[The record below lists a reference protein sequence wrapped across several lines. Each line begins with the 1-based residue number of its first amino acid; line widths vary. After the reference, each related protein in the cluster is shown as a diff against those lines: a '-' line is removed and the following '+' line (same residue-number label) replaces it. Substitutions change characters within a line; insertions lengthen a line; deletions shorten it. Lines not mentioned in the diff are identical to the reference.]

1 MHKGI
6 TKLRKGYYVIIYL
19 RHASKLDN
27 EAKTL
32 RNHTCQLDLIN
43 EKYII
48 LMDYIYC
55 YRYIHLYILKFYCG
69 WITCARGGG
78 DGSSDIGL
86 GR

>member
-48 LMDYIYC
+48 LIPLDG
-55 YRYIHLYILKFYCG
+55 LYTATGTYMYFY
-69 WITCARGGG
+69 
-78 DGSSDIGL
+78 
-86 GR
+86 

>member
-48 LMDYIYC
+48 LMDYILLQVHTFI
-55 YRYIHLYILKFYCG
+55 YIKFYCG

>member
-48 LMDYIYC
+48 LMDYILLQVHTF
-55 YRYIHLYILKFYCG
+55 IYCG

>member
-32 RNHTCQLDLIN
+32 RKLTLYITRSNHTCQLDLIN

-48 LMDYIYC
+48 LIPYDGFYTATGTYMYIY
-55 YRYIHLYILKFYCG
+55 
-69 WITCARGGG
+69 
-78 DGSSDIGL
+78 
-86 GR
+86 

>member
-1 MHKGI
+1 MEHFRVIHRCMHKGI

-48 LMDYIYC
+48 LMDYILLQVHTFI
-55 YRYIHLYILKFYCG
+55 YIKIL
-69 WITCARGGG
+69 
-78 DGSSDIGL
+78 
-86 GR
+86 

>member
-19 RHASKLDN
+19 RHASKLDIN

-48 LMDYIYC
+48 LIPLDG
-55 YRYIHLYILKFYCG
+55 LYTATGTYMYFY
-69 WITCARGGG
+69 
-78 DGSSDIGL
+78 
-86 GR
+86 